1 MISALKINKLKRA
14 LDQGFLIVYPTDTL
28 YALGANIFSKKAID
42 QVFSLKLRP
51 ITLPLPIAVSSIE
64 MIEKIAYLTPLAHR
78 VINHFLSSPL
88 TIILKNKSVPSNV
101 TSHNDTIA
109 IRIPDDPIALAII
122 RKTGPLTAT
131 SANLHGHQTPTTVAE
146 IRNMFKSSSIV
157 SYIDDGLR
165 NGSPSTIVDVT
176 GDTPIILRKGTISSE
191 QIDNMVS

>member
-1 MISALKINKLKRA
+1 MISASKIDKLKRA

-78 VINHFLSSPL
+78 VMNHFLPGPL
-88 TIILKNKSVPSNV
+88 TVVLKNKSVPSKV

-109 IRIPDDPIALAII
+109 IRIPDDPIALEII
-122 RKTGPLTAT
+122 RKTGPLTVT
-131 SANLHGHQTPTTVAE
+131 SANLHDHQTPTTVAE
-146 IRNMFKSSSIV
+146 IRNMFKS
-157 SYIDDGLR
+157 L
-165 NGSPSTIVDVT
+165 
-176 GDTPIILRKGTISSE
+176 
-191 QIDNMVS
+191 